1 MKKGKRRR
9 VSKLNFTVS
18 KNYFYLGSTHS
29 FKKKKKDELFLDIA
43 AGI

>member
-29 FKKKKKDELFLDIA
+29 FKKKKDELFLDIA